1 MRNFNQI
8 YKNEDFLFVFIF
20 IINAIFLL
28 YAISNLS
35 ISYYEAKIFYND
47 TNLVNFI
54 INLSCKIFGQ
64 NDYALRLPFLMISLA
79 NSILLYKLSKR
90 LLKRKIDRLFCVVLY
105 MFLPG
110 VMTSAILVNMAG
122 ISIFFTLL
130 FLYLFELKKTNFAI
144 FILIISVFIDKSF
157 NILYLGVFF
166 YGLYKNEKK
175 LFIPSFLLF
184 ILTFIFYDFN
194 ISGKPKSYF
203 LDTIGV
209 YAAVFSP
216 LLFLFFIYCVYRI
229 WVKEEKNILWFIVIT
244 SFCTS
249 LILSLR
255 QKVELEEFLPYCVIG
270 VPLII
275 RVFFNSYRVRL
286 PKFRKKYNILAFFL
300 GFSLALSSLFLVFN
314 QFQYFLFFKNNPQKH
329 FIYKYDIA
337 KELAK
342 ELKKLDLTKIVVFD
356 DELAL
361 RLKFYGIEIGSSLIL
376 SSEAITNPKHII
388 KIKSMGVLKAEFYIF

>member
-8 YKNEDFLFVFIF
+8 YKSENFLFAFIF
-20 IINAIFLL
+20 IINAILLL

-47 TNLVNFI
+47 ANIVSLI
-54 INLSCKIFGQ
+54 INLSCRVFGQ
-64 NDYALRLPFLMISLA
+64 NDYALRLPFLVISLA
-79 NSILLYKLSKR
+79 NSILLYRLSKR

-110 VMTSAILVNMAG
+110 VMASAILVNMAG

-130 FLYLFELKKTNFAI
+130 FLYLFELKKINAAI

-166 YGLYKNEKK
+166 YGLYIKEKK

-244 SFCTS
+244 SFCAS

-270 VPLII
+270 MPLII

-300 GFSLALSSLFLVFN
+300 GFSF
-314 QFQYFLFFKNNPQKH
+314 
-329 FIYKYDIA
+329 
-337 KELAK
+337 
-342 ELKKLDLTKIVVFD
+342 
-356 DELAL
+356 
-361 RLKFYGIEIGSSLIL
+361 
-376 SSEAITNPKHII
+376 
-388 KIKSMGVLKAEFYIF
+388 